1 MAKLSSPTRTC
12 THMNSKYLIPSGH
25 SELHDEPLCRQ
36 LPAQGFIVPAG
47 FDGGGSRLRTVFL
60 AV

>member
-1 MAKLSSPTRTC
+1 
-12 THMNSKYLIPSGH
+12 MNSKYLIPSGH